1 METINNRTHQTR
13 KRRKEM
19 KILVA
24 MDNSEFAKKA
34 LKTAI
39 HMAKLEQGALSVLTV
54 APVFGDFDELP
65 PSLMDRLKAEANDV
79 AEKTKALLADAGV
92 SADVSVEQGVS
103 PAENVIKFA
112 AEFGIDLIVLG
123 HRGRGDVEK
132 FLMGS
137 VTERVVAH
145 APCSVLVVK

>member
-1 METINNRTHQTR
+1 
-13 KRRKEM
+13 M

-24 MDNSEFAKKA
+24 MDNSDFSKKA
-34 LKTAI
+34 LKTAM
-39 HMAKLEQGALSVLTV
+39 HLAKLENASLSVLTV

-65 PSLMDRLKAEANDV
+65 PSLMDRLKAETQAV
-79 AEKTKALLADAGV
+79 ADNTKAILADAGV

-103 PAENVIKFA
+103 PAENVVKFA

-145 APCSVLVVK
+145 APCSVYVVK